1 MGQLQNAVNESV
13 MAVGRASY
21 YGGRYEHG
29 YSTRKMK
36 LAKKNLDDQISAKR
50 QQLDV
55 AKLRSEYLKGIL
67 TKGIDVEGGKT
78 DGTAKATERR

>member
-13 MAVGRASY
+13 MSVGRASY

-29 YSTRKMK
+29 YSTKKMS
-36 LAKKNLDDQISAKR
+36 LAKKTLNDQMSAKR
-50 QQLDV
+50 QQMDV

-78 DGTAKATERR
+78 DGTTKSTERR